1 MEQGKYHSH
10 PQEGQ
15 EGGSGE
21 LEAGWPQLNPQGSD
35 RANAFQSAFTMHFQT
50 REGQEG
56 DLEQPTWIYQGQ
68 IVPFQPECFL

>member
-15 EGGSGE
+15 EEGSGE
-21 LEAGWPQLNPQGSD
+21 LEAGLPRLNPRGSD
-35 RANAFQSAFTMHFQT
+35 RANAFTSAFTMHFQT